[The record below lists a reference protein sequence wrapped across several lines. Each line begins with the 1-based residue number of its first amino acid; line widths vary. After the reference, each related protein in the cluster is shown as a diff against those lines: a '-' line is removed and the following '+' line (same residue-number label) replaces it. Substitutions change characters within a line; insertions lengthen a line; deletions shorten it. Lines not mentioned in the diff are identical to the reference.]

1 MSKNAIW
8 IIGGI
13 GLLYLLWKSSPTAQA
28 NALATAQ
35 QQAALT
41 NAAIN
46 ANLTG
51 QEVQAATGLTNSL
64 LQDFSS

>member
-1 MSKNAIW
+1 MKNSTLLLFGGAIV
-8 IIGGI
+8 
-13 GLLYLLWKSSPTAQA
+13 LYLLWKSSPTVQA

-35 QQAALT
+35 QNAALT

-64 LQDFSS
+64 LQAFSS